1 MEIKSCQKQLVQS
14 EQTQTIQQEFCEGI
28 EGQLEQYRR
37 VIQQSKSQIQELGQL
52 VDAQQMK
59 LENYKSFV
67 RQKNQYF
74 FEQEQ

>member
-1 MEIKSCQKQLVQS
+1 MQS

-52 VDAQQMK
+52 VDAQ
-59 LENYKSFV
+59 
-67 RQKNQYF
+67 
-74 FEQEQ
+74 